1 MNVRTRLACGFA
13 LIVLAL
19 VLVAILSHFTV
30 QGMLREGDITNEDM
44 AMATELTQREVD
56 HLLWVAKVRDF
67 IADEQVSQLA
77 VETDHH
83 KCGFGKWYYGES
95 ARQLGERFPALAP
108 LLQRLEEPH
117 RRLHQSAIAI
127 RQGEKS
133 GAAVI
138 YSEQTAPALAEVQP
152 LLRQVRDELKK
163 EVEQRRVDS
172 SRSSQNRSRMI
183 DFSIIGALILTV
195 VLGIITSRGIVRVV
209 GRFYRGM
216 TDISRQVA
224 SSSRVVAAGGQELAE
239 GASEQAASLEE
250 TSASVEEIASMT
262 KQNTDNAIQADKLM
276 RDASSVVQRAGASMA
291 ELTAAMHTIT
301 RSSEETSKI
310 VKTIDEIA
318 FQTNLLALN
327 AAVEAAR
334 AGEAGAG
341 FAVVADEV
349 RNLAMRAAEA
359 AKNTAGLIDDTVER
373 VREGAQLV
381 ARTSDAFTE
390 VMESTGKASG
400 LVGEIAAASNEQAHG
415 IGQLNTAMSEMDSA
429 VQRTAANAEESAA
442 SAEELS
448 AMAGQMEDC
457 VGELLVLVGGVA
469 ESRETVKSKGRVR
482 TAGKVGLG
490 RLSVAGSTAAVRN
503 KVIPALAT
511 PAAPKKWNAAGMIP
525 CTDENFQN
533 F

>member
-1 MNVRTRLACGFA
+1 
-13 LIVLAL
+13 
-19 VLVAILSHFTV
+19 
-30 QGMLREGDITNEDM
+30 MLWEGVVTTEDM
-44 AMATELTQREVD
+44 AMTTELTQREVD
-56 HLLWVAKVRDF
+56 HLVWVAKVRDF
-67 IADEQVSQLA
+67 IADGQASQLA

-83 KCGFGKWYYGES
+83 KCGFGQWYYGDG
-95 ARQLGERFPALAP
+95 ARQLGERFPALAS

-117 RRLHQSAIAI
+117 RQLHQSAIAI

-163 EVEQRRVDS
+163 EVEQRRVES
-172 SRSSQNRSRMI
+172 NRSIQNRSRMI

-195 VLGIITSRGIVRVV
+195 VLGIVTSRGIVRVV
-209 GRFYRGM
+209 GHFYRGM

-224 SSSRVVAAGGQELAE
+224 SSARVVAAGGQELAE

-262 KQNTDNAIQADKLM
+262 KQNADNAAHADRLM
-276 RDASSVVQRAGASMA
+276 RDASSVVQRACASMA
-291 ELTAAMHTIT
+291 ELIAAMQTIT

-359 AKNTAGLIDDTVER
+359 AKNTASLIDDTVER
-373 VREGAQLV
+373 VREGSQLV
-381 ARTSDAFTE
+381 SRTNDAFAEMT
-390 VMESTGKASG
+390 ESTGKASG
-400 LVGEIAAASNEQAHG
+400 LVGEIASASNEQANG
-415 IGQLNTAMSEMDSA
+415 IGQLNTAMGEMDSV
-429 VQRTAANAEESAA
+429 VQITAANAEESAA
-442 SAEELS
+442 AAEELS
-448 AMAGQMEDC
+448 AMAAQMEDY
-457 VGELLVLVGGVA
+457 VGELLVLMGGVA
-469 ESRETVKSKGRVR
+469 ESGENVRSKSSVR
-482 TAGKVGLG
+482 TAGKSVL
-490 RLSVAGSTAAVRN
+490 RRPPVAGRTAAVRN
-503 KVIPALAT
+503 KEIPALTA
-511 PAAPKKWNAAGMIP
+511 PAVPKKRNVNAAEVIP
-525 CTDENFQN
+525 FEDENFQD